1 MAPSSRREDTK
12 PGSVEGRLPDAKG
25 REGGG
30 QEALRPEADQLQRD
44 VVGAPALV
52 RQRHQPLAGPPWR
65 AAPGQAADL
74 LRPHLSPEAQRCRA
88 PACPVAEEERHLP
101 EQHLA
106 PDLAPPPPP

>member
-12 PGSVEGRLPDAKG
+12 PGSVESRLPDAKG
-25 REGGG
+25 RESGG

-65 AAPGQAADL
+65 AAPGQAAHDVQAGLATDL
-74 LRPHLSPEAQRCRA
+74 YHWPVDVVHLQGPSLDDQR
-88 PACPVAEEERHLP
+88 
-101 EQHLA
+101 
-106 PDLAPPPPP
+106 